1 MIFCLW
7 YNTPMDQLQLKSL
20 QKRIFIRGAIATFG
34 TFILNTI
41 GVWLSLYSILWWY
54 DIPMHFLGGLFTNLL
69 VIAFLLRFK
78 PTQNLPV
85 FKLAIVSLFCVL
97 VIGLVWEGYEIF
109 WAIFSGNRHL
119 FMDSVSDI
127 FFDLAGG
134 IEAVFIY
141 LRHRKIVLG
150 K

>member
-1 MIFCLW
+1 M
-7 YNTPMDQLQLKSL
+7 NPVQLKSL
-20 QKRIFIRGAIATFG
+20 YDRIFIRTAAVVFG
-34 TFILNTI
+34 TFILNSI

-69 VIAFLLRFK
+69 IISIFLRFK
-78 PTQNLPV
+78 KTNNISV
-85 FKLAIVSLFCVL
+85 INL
-97 VIGLVWEGYEIF
+97 VIMSLIITLLIGLLWEGYEIF
-109 WAIFSGNRHL
+109 WDIFAGKKHI
-119 FMDSVSDI
+119 FIDSLSDI

-134 IEAVFIY
+134 VEAVFIY

>member
-1 MIFCLW
+1 MIFCLC
-7 YNTPMDQLQLKSL
+7 YNIPMNEIQLKAL
-20 QKRIFIRGAIATFG
+20 QNRIFIRGATATFG
-34 TFILNTI
+34 TFILNTL

-54 DIPMHFLGGLFTNLL
+54 DMPMHFLGGLFSTLL
-69 VIAFLLRFK
+69 IIAFLLRFK
-78 PTQNLPV
+78 KIREISIPKFV
-85 FKLAIVSLFCVL
+85 ILALILVL
-97 VIGLVWEGYEIF
+97 IIGLTWEGYEIF
-109 WAIFSGNRHL
+109 WAIVGGNRHL

>member
-1 MIFCLW
+1 M
-7 YNTPMDQLQLKSL
+7 NPVQLKSL
-20 QKRIFIRGAIATFG
+20 YDRIFIRTAAVVFG
-34 TFILNTI
+34 TFILNSI

-69 VIAFLLRFK
+69 IISIFLRFK
-78 PTQNLPV
+78 KTNNISV
-85 FKLAIVSLFCVL
+85 INL
-97 VIGLVWEGYEIF
+97 VIMSLIITLLIGLLWEGYEIF
-109 WAIFSGNRHL
+109 WDVFAGKKHIFI
-119 FMDSVSDI
+119 DSLSDI

-134 IEAVFIY
+134 VEAVFIY